1 MLESISGRTKLL
13 GLIGSPVGH
22 SGSPAMY
29 NYGFEQLGYDAVYL
43 AFDVKLEETAKAID
57 AFRTLKLAGGNVTM
71 PCKSEALKYVDEV
84 SPAAEMV
91 GAINTIVNQDGKLIG
106 HITDGIGFVENLKN
120 HEVSITDKRF
130 VVIGTGGAATAIQV
144 QLAIE
149 GAKSISIFNIK
160 DTFYEKGEAT
170 VQKVK
175 GYYPDLTIEIHD
187 LADKELL
194 REQIAQADVLIN
206 GTTFGMGENST
217 NTPIA
222 DVTLFHNE
230 LVVADSIYNPP
241 VTQLLKDAKASGCK
255 IVGGKGMLLEQGK
268 AAFKLFTGEELP
280 VQPDKN

>member
-71 PCKSEALKYVDEV
+71 PCKSEALKHVDEL

-91 GAINTIVNQDGKLIG
+91 GAINTIVNHDGKLVG

-120 HEVSITDKRF
+120 HGVAIADRQF

-160 DTFYEKGEAT
+160 DAFYKNGEAT
-170 VQKVK
+170 VKKVK
-175 GYYPDLTIEIHD
+175 KHYPDFAIEIHD
-187 LADKELL
+187 LADNALL
-194 REQIAQADVLIN
+194 REKIAQADVLIN

-217 NTPIA
+217 NTPIS
-222 DVTLFHNE
+222 DVTMFHKE

-241 VTQLLKDAKASGCK
+241 VTQLLKDAKENGCEV
-255 IVGGKGMLLEQGK
+255 VGGKGMLLEQGK